1 MMVYFIVNLLILKFK
16 IFLLVNV
23 NNDLSI
29 LLRIGL

>member
-1 MMVYFIVNLLILKFK
+1 MVYFIVNLLILKFK